1 MLYFA
6 PWKVTMVAILCLA
19 GVVFTIPNFL
29 SERTALSLPDWLPHK
44 QVNLGLDL
52 QGGSHLLLE
61 VEADVVVQER
71 LVALE
76 QSIRQSLRPTKSR
89 KRIGY
94 RELGVRGGAVM
105 LTIRNPEQIDLAVE
119 EIEKLAVPVQGN
131 VVSGLPG
138 GRDITVDVVNGNQ
151 ISVTLTEEAILER
164 RRSAIEQS
172 IEIVRRRID
181 ELGTREPTIQRQGD
195 ERILV
200 QVPGLQDPERL
211 KAILGKTAKMVFRLV
226 DLTTSPAEIMA
237 GARTPPGSELLE
249 SDERNA
255 DGSPADMYVVR
266 KRVMVSGDTLVDSSA
281 TFQDNMPVVSFR
293 FDSVGAKR
301 FGEATKKNV
310 RKPFAIVLD
319 RRVIS
324 APVIREPILGG
335 TGIISGN
342 FTVQEVQDLSLLL
355 RAGALPAPLKILE
368 ERTVGPALGADSV
381 AAGKI
386 ACVIAFIAVM
396 VFMVLSY
403 GLFGLAAD
411 IALVFNLFLIMGAL
425 SILQATLTLPGIA
438 GIVLTIGMAVDA
450 NVLVFERIRE
460 EIRTGKTP
468 FAAMEAGYQ
477 RAIGTILDANITTLI
492 AAVILFAMGSG
503 PIKGF
508 AVTLGIGIIS
518 SVFTAV
524 VVTRLMLVIWL
535 RRTRPAALPI

>member
-6 PWKVTMVAILCLA
+6 PWKVALVAVLCLLGLA
-19 GVVFTIPNFL
+19 FTIPNFL
-29 SERTALSLPDWLPHK
+29 SEQTVEGLPGWLPHK

-71 LVALE
+71 LAALVD
-76 QSIRQSLRPTKSR
+76 SVRPALRG

-94 RELGVRGGAVM
+94 RDLGERNNAVIV
-105 LTIRNPEQIDLAVE
+105 TIRKPEQLDLAIE
-119 EIEKLAVPVQGN
+119 EIRKLAVPVQGN
-131 VVSGLPG
+131 VVTGITG
-138 GRDITVDVVNGNQ
+138 GRDIVVEVVNGNQ
-151 ISVTLTEEAILER
+151 ITVTLTEEAIRER
-164 RRSAIEQS
+164 RRSAVEQS

-211 KAILGKTAKMVFRLV
+211 KSILGKTAKMVFRLV
-226 DLTTSPAEIMA
+226 DVTVSPAEILA
-237 GARTPPGSELLE
+237 GARTPPGSDLLE
-249 SDERNA
+249 SDERNP
-255 DGSPADMYVVR
+255 DGSAVNMYVVR

-301 FGEATKKNV
+301 FGDATAKNV

-335 TGIISGN
+335 SGIISGN

-381 AAGKI
+381 AAGKV
-386 ACVIAFIAVM
+386 ACVIAFVAVM

-403 GLFGLAAD
+403 GIFGLAAD
-411 IALVFNLFLIMGAL
+411 LALLGNLFLIMGAL
-425 SILQATLTLPGIA
+425 SLLQATLTLPGIA

-460 EIRTGKTP
+460 EVRTGKTP

-477 RAIGTILDANITTLI
+477 RALGTILDANITTFI
-492 AAVILFAMGSG
+492 AAVILFVMGSG

-508 AVTLGIGIIS
+508 SVTLGIGIIT

-524 VVTRLMLVIWL
+524 TVTRLMLVIWL
-535 RRTRPAALPI
+535 RRSRPAALPI